1 MKTRS
6 ATRQLLRLAVASAAL
21 LLLRERAEA
30 QTGPYQYYAVT
41 PCRLYDTRTGAPSAQ
56 GTGGGVFATITD
68 PNADNFRRWRA
79 RGACGVPTTA
89 KAMTF
94 NFSLVTPTA
103 PSGGVIQIC
112 PSPMPVGYP
121 CRAIVTYNSPETL
134 ANGGLIPLGEVP
146 APGADND
153 IMVRGSGY
161 STPGIFGN
169 FEFHVTV
176 DVTGYFQ

>member
-1 MKTRS
+1 MNPRTVRFVFV
-6 ATRQLLRLAVASAAL
+6 VASVL
-21 LLLRERAEA
+21 LAIAILAPAEAEA

-41 PCRLYDTRTGAPSAQ
+41 PCRLYDTRTGTPSAQ
-56 GTGGGVFATITD
+56 GTGGGILATITD

-79 RGACGVPTTA
+79 RGACGIPTTA
-89 KAMTF
+89 KAMTV

-103 PSGGVIQIC
+103 PAGGVIQLC
-112 PSPMPVGYP
+112 PSPMPTGYP

-134 ANGGLIPLGEVP
+134 ANGGLIPLGDVTT
-146 APGADND
+146 PGTDDD

-161 STPGIFGN
+161 STPGIYGN
-169 FEFHVTV
+169 YTFHVTL